1 MKLSK
6 ETQIYLRNL
15 IVCYEPR
22 KPCEEEKKYPSAE
35 KYLLPP
41 VILRDPFMQ
50 YPNVFDDGLSCP
62 HDSHAG
68 EAREHLT
75 AKKWKDGHSERDA
88 PRKLYGRDNVV
99 LLVSRVY
106 VCPQGHELPPH
117 DPRFVAQRWGCNG
130 IYGSG
135 KFASKCRNELLRN

>member
-22 KPCEEEKKYPSAE
+22 KRCEEEKKYPSAE
-35 KYLLPP
+35 KYFLPP
-41 VILRDPFMQ
+41 VILWDPFMQ

-99 LLVSRVY
+99 LPLSESRL
-106 VCPQGHELPPH
+106 CLPPRSRT
-117 DPRFVAQRWGCNG
+117 PTTRSTF
-130 IYGSG
+130 
-135 KFASKCRNELLRN
+135 CRTKVGLLWDLWIR